1 MFLIVYS
8 TNNTYFCIFPAKM
21 EFAKYANYQA
31 FNTIFTSCI
40 DVCISITIH
49 LGFSCEL
56 FFYTYLPIQNAIYK
70 MRIAHAIVRSKQKCA
85 LHMQFLAFSKSLYIH
100 VFLLN
105 NTYMHTYMHAY
116 MHACKHSQQTEN

>member
-1 MFLIVYS
+1 
-8 TNNTYFCIFPAKM
+8 M

-49 LGFSCEL
+49 LGFSFE
-56 FFYTYLPIQNAIYK
+56 FYFTFIYPFKAQYTKCVLCMQLCAIYE
-70 MRIAHAIVRSKQKCA
+70 MRIAHAIFFA
-85 LHMQFLAFSKSLYIH
+85 LSKSLYIH

-105 NTYMHTYMHAY
+105 NTYIHTCMHTY
-116 MHACKHSQQTEN
+116 MHACKHSEQTEN